1 MGNPTGFQP
10 IPKYLVIFIDV
21 LFYLRA
27 DRKFYRAI
35 ILRIMEYPEIKSV
48 RTSVSYWYIILLI
61 GLIYLAVGFMV
72 LARPLESL
80 IALATLLGFGF
91 LMAGGIEII
100 FSLANR
106 KEMQNWGWP
115 FVLGILTCLIGI
127 LFISN
132 PDFTILLMTL
142 TMGFL
147 VLFRSIA
154 AIVLSLDLKHYG
166 AKYWWVLLALA
177 ILGIFFSFA
186 LLMNHMLSG
195 SMIVIWAGLS
205 FIAAGAYNLVLS
217 LRLRK
222 LKGITSRLS
231 EELLSRYREIQR
243 EIQQELRKE

>member
-1 MGNPTGFQP
+1 MFTKVHKPKNP
-10 IPKYLVIFIDV
+10 IFR
-21 LFYLRA
+21 L
-27 DRKFYRAI
+27 
-35 ILRIMEYPEIKSV
+35 MEYPEIKSI

-72 LARPLESL
+72 LVRPAEAL

-91 LMAGGIEII
+91 MLAGAIEIL

-106 KEMQNWGWP
+106 KEMHNWGWP
-115 FVLGILTCLIGI
+115 FVLGVLTFLIGV

-154 AIVLSLDLKHYG
+154 AVIFSLDLKHYG
-166 AKYWWVLLALA
+166 AKYWWVLMALAL
-177 ILGIFFSFA
+177 LGIFFSFA
-186 LLMNHMLSG
+186 LLMSHMLSG
-195 SMIVIWAGLS
+195 GMIVIWTGLS
-205 FIAAGAYNLVLS
+205 FISAGVYNLVLS

-222 LKGITSRLS
+222 LRGISSRLS
-231 EELLSRYREIQR
+231 EELMAKYREIQR
-243 EIQQELRKE
+243 EVQQELSKR